1 MKPGA
6 KQTLGLIGFGQ
17 FGRLAARHLTGC
29 SDLTISDVEDR
40 SAEAALMGAAFGRL
54 DQASACDIV
63 IVAVPVAAM
72 KQTFAD
78 IAPHVRPGALVMD
91 VASVK
96 VLPALWMIQTLP
108 AHADIV
114 ATHPLF
120 GPQSARDGLEG
131 LRLVLCPVRG
141 ERAHEVKAIAEAAG
155 LIVSITTPEE
165 HDQEMAYVQALTHLI
180 GRSLVNVKIP
190 DEDLKTRSYQHLL
203 DLCGLIGDDSFEL
216 FSAIQT
222 LNPYASDVARAFVA
236 EATSLLNQV
245 HGQPKG

>member
-1 MKPGA
+1 MKTGA

-17 FGRLAARHLTGC
+17 FGRLAARHLAGC
-29 SDLTISDVEDR
+29 FDLVVADREDAAR
-40 SAEAALMGAAFGRL
+40 SIEALGGRFGELEEAA
-54 DQASACDIV
+54 ACDLV
-63 IVAVPVAAM
+63 VVAVPVAAM
-72 KQTFAD
+72 KGVFAA
-78 IAPHVRPGALVMD
+78 IAPNVKPGALVMD

-96 VLPALWMIQTLP
+96 VLPAQWMIETLP

-141 ERAHEVKAIAEAAG
+141 ERAHEIKDLAEAAG
-155 LIVSITTPEE
+155 LIVSIATPEE
-165 HDQEMAYVQALTHLI
+165 HDREMAYVQALTHLI
-180 GRSLVNVKIP
+180 GRTLVNLNIP

-222 LNPYASDVARAFVA
+222 LNPYAADVARAYVKQA
-236 EATSLLNQV
+236 GELLDQV
-245 HGQPKG
+245 HGRS

>member
-1 MKPGA
+1 MKTGA

-17 FGRLAARHLTGC
+17 FGRLAARHLAGC
-29 SDLTISDVEDR
+29 FDLVVADREDAAR
-40 SAEAALMGAAFGRL
+40 SIEALGGRFGELDEAA
-54 DQASACDIV
+54 ACDLV
-63 IVAVPVAAM
+63 VVAVPVAAM
-72 KQTFAD
+72 KGVFAA
-78 IAPHVRPGALVMD
+78 IAPNVKPGALVMD

-96 VLPALWMIQTLP
+96 VLPAQWMIETLP

-141 ERAHEVKAIAEAAG
+141 ERAHEIKDLAEAAG
-155 LIVSITTPEE
+155 LIVSIATPEE
-165 HDQEMAYVQALTHLI
+165 HDREMAYVQALTHLI
-180 GRSLVNVKIP
+180 GRTLVNLNIP

-222 LNPYASDVARAFVA
+222 LNPYAADVARAYVKQA
-236 EATSLLNQV
+236 GELLDQV
-245 HGQPKG
+245 HGRS

>member
-1 MKPGA
+1 MNPAA

-17 FGRLAARHLTGC
+17 FGQLATKHLAAC
-29 SDLTISDVEDR
+29 FDVIVADR
-40 SAEAALMGAAFGRL
+40 DDAARAIAALGARFGELEEAA
-54 DQASACDIV
+54 ACDLV
-63 IVAVPVAAM
+63 VVAVPVAAM
-72 KQTFAD
+72 KGVFAA
-78 IAPHVRPGALVMD
+78 IAPFVKPGALVMD

-96 VLPALWMIQTLP
+96 VLPVQWMIETLP

-120 GPQSARDGLEG
+120 GPQSAKDGLGG
-131 LRLVLCPVRG
+131 LRLVLCPIRG
-141 ERAHEVKAIAEAAG
+141 ERAHEIKDLAEGAG

-165 HDQEMAYVQALTHLI
+165 HDREMAYVQALTHLI
-180 GRSLVNVKIP
+180 GRALVNVKIP

-222 LNPYASDVARAFVA
+222 LNPYASEIARSFVA
-236 EATSLLNQV
+236 EAGDLLDRV
-245 HGQPKG
+245 HGPKA

>member
-1 MKPGA
+1 MKTGA

-17 FGRLAARHLTGC
+17 FGRLAARHLAGC
-29 SDLTISDVEDR
+29 FDLVVADREDAAR
-40 SAEAALMGAAFGRL
+40 SIEALGGRFGELEEAA
-54 DQASACDIV
+54 ACDLV
-63 IVAVPVAAM
+63 VVAVPVAAM
-72 KQTFAD
+72 KGVFAA
-78 IAPHVRPGALVMD
+78 IAPNVKPGALVMD

-96 VLPALWMIQTLP
+96 VLPAQWMIETLP

-141 ERAHEVKAIAEAAG
+141 ERAHEIKDLAEAAG
-155 LIVSITTPEE
+155 LIVSIATPEE
-165 HDQEMAYVQALTHLI
+165 HDREMAYVQALTHLI
-180 GRSLVNVKIP
+180 GRTLVNLNIP

-222 LNPYASDVARAFVA
+222 LNPYAADVARAYVTQA
-236 EATSLLNQV
+236 GELLDQV
-245 HGQPKG
+245 HGRS

>member
-1 MKPGA
+1 MKTGA

-17 FGRLAARHLTGC
+17 FGRLAARHRAGC
-29 SDLTISDVEDR
+29 FDLVVADREDAAR
-40 SAEAALMGAAFGRL
+40 SIEALGGRFGELEEAA
-54 DQASACDIV
+54 ACDLV
-63 IVAVPVAAM
+63 VVAVPVAAM
-72 KQTFAD
+72 KGVFAA
-78 IAPHVRPGALVMD
+78 IAPNVKPGALVMD

-96 VLPALWMIQTLP
+96 VLPAQWMIETLP

-141 ERAHEVKAIAEAAG
+141 ERAHEIKDLAEAAG
-155 LIVSITTPEE
+155 LIVSIATPEE
-165 HDQEMAYVQALTHLI
+165 HDREMAYVQALTHLI
-180 GRSLVNVKIP
+180 GRTLVNLNIP

-222 LNPYASDVARAFVA
+222 LNPYAADVARAYVKQA
-236 EATSLLNQV
+236 GELLDQV
-245 HGQPKG
+245 HGRS

>member
-1 MKPGA
+1 MNPAA

-17 FGRLAARHLTGC
+17 FGRLAARHLAGC
-29 SDLTISDVEDR
+29 YAVTIADR
-40 SAEAALMGAAFGRL
+40 ENRAAEAVELGAAWGTL
-54 DQASACDIV
+54 PEAAASDIV
-63 IVAVPVAAM
+63 LVAVPVAVM
-72 KQTFAD
+72 RETFAA
-78 IAPHVRPGALVMD
+78 IAPHVKPGALVLD

-96 VLPALWMIQTLP
+96 VLPVQWMIETLP

-120 GPQSARDGLEG
+120 GPQSAKDGLEG
-131 LRLVLCPVRG
+131 LRLVLCPIRG
-141 ERAHEVKAIAEAAG
+141 ERAHEVKDLAEAAG

-165 HDQEMAYVQALTHLI
+165 HDREMAYVQALTHLI
-180 GRSLVNVKIP
+180 GRALVNVKIP

-222 LNPYASDVARAFVA
+222 LNPYASEIARSFVA
-236 EATSLLNQV
+236 EAGDLLDRV
-245 HGQPKG
+245 HGPKPT